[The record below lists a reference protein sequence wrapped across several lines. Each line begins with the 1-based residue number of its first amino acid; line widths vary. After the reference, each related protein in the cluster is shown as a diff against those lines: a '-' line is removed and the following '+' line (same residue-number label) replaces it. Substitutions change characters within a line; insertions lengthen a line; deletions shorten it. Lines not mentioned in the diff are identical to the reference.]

1 MMCQALHQASHCG
14 TGPCDRPWAVGLQ
27 PSGSI
32 EAVVS
37 LFGRRL
43 LEPAFAVA
51 SAVSAGVRR
60 RSLRDPSSGS
70 PGGALGNDLCLCVF
84 SSFSLSC
91 SCSKGLAGTAGLCG
105 VCHGAVQSCEAP
117 LRSAPGRK
125 TGILSS
131 SHPVELSQNCTLLQC
146 RLAKR
151 TLFGF
156 SLHEVTVL
164 AIGSGGLLFE
174 WEVLEALRTSCSAKH
189 TSCGVGSG
197 VQG

>member
-1 MMCQALHQASHCG
+1 MGDMSRTSAMMCQALHQASHCG

-84 SSFSLSC
+84 SSYLFVQSFVFVQQGLVRYGRPLWRLPWRSAKLRSSTPKC
-91 SCSKGLAGTAGLCG
+91 SRSQDRDFVFQPSGGAFTEYAYFLALCCSAGWPNGLC
-105 VCHGAVQSCEAP
+105 
-117 LRSAPGRK
+117 
-125 TGILSS
+125 
-131 SHPVELSQNCTLLQC
+131 
-146 RLAKR
+146 LASPCMR
-151 TLFGF
+151 
-156 SLHEVTVL
+156 
-164 AIGSGGLLFE
+164 
-174 WEVLEALRTSCSAKH
+174 
-189 TSCGVGSG
+189 
-197 VQG
+197 